1 MKEMQKQT
9 KGDLEIDIKRNV
21 EVNKE
26 RNAE

>member
-9 KGDLEIDIKRNV
+9 KGDLEVDIKRNA